1 MSENSLC
8 LCKKEG
14 PCIHEKIGWFSIPQ
28 PEFPA
33 PPEEDSEEC
42 IPPPPPGPAPVL
54 SASDIPSGYRT
65 PPPPYTVELPSE
77 TPKGYIPPYPTHIP
91 VPCRPPESNIF
102 QDILHHQ
109 YIIQLSIIHQ
119 GTGHHL
125 HDTIQ
130 IRNIFQA
137 IFHRHHRLHHCHR
150 TINHERFQESGS
162 VIPQIIQRTIY
173 TEVDRHATTNHLA
186 CTINVI
192 INYNKL

>member
-91 VPCRPPESNIF
+91 VPCRPPGYPSPPVHYPTFNYPPGNWPPPPRYYPNS
-102 QDILHHQ
+102 Q
-109 YIIQLSIIHQ
+109 YFPSYIPPPPPPPPLPSYYQPRKIPREWL
-119 GTGHHL
+119 
-125 HDTIQ
+125 
-130 IRNIFQA
+130 
-137 IFHRHHRLHHCHR
+137 RHTPNYTTDYLYRG
-150 TINHERFQESGS
+150 GS
-162 VIPQIIQRTIY
+162 PCYHKSPGMHYQRY
-173 TEVDRHATTNHLA
+173 
-186 CTINVI
+186 
-192 INYNKL
+192 Y